1 MVGLLGPNGAGK
13 TTTIK
18 CILGLVRPDSG
29 EIRVGGV
36 DCRRRCNEALRNMAA
51 VLAIL
56 FVAVIAVLMSLT
68 TGQAIHLD
76 LLSFVP
82 ATLAVYLQAL
92 GMGFVLAGLALV
104 YKRIQA
110 FFQIVQFALIGILF
124 VPWGTFPWAKYLP
137 LSMSRHILQDVLM
150 DGLKLWQVGWGEISV
165 LLVVTALYLSVGV
178 TCFSIAETKARSK
191 GLLGQY

>member
-1 MVGLLGPNGAGK
+1 
-13 TTTIK
+13 
-18 CILGLVRPDSG
+18 
-29 EIRVGGV
+29 
-36 DCRRRCNEALRNMAA
+36 
-51 VLAIL
+51 
-56 FVAVIAVLMSLT
+56 MSLT

-104 YKRIQA
+104 YERIQA

-137 LSMSRHILQDVLM
+137 LSMSRHTLQDVLM